1 MNYLNEIQDVR
12 RLSQTGVR
20 YMLRNL
26 MGYSYKRA
34 SSINIRSQT
43 PEKTRQFAEIFFIQ
57 EFLVDHGYNLILMDE
72 FHADL
77 SKKIWYNWSKRGV
90 KAVLQKI
97 TQTYSIN
104 VSIAINKSEILL
116 I

>member
-1 MNYLNEIQDVR
+1 MNYFNEIPDVQ

-26 MGYSYKRA
+26 MGYRYKRA
-34 SSINIRSQT
+34 SSINKRSQT

-57 EFLVDHGYNLILMDE
+57 EFLADHGYNLIWKDE

-77 SKKIWYNWSKRGV
+77 SKTSGYN
-90 KAVLQKI
+90 
-97 TQTYSIN
+97 
-104 VSIAINKSEILL
+104 
-116 I
+116 